1 MNRGHGM
8 MKRLIAV
15 LALAF
20 ATAIPLMA
28 DTWTDPDTGYTW
40 MYRINGETVEVVNPS
55 YYAAISP
62 SPNGN
67 VAVPNTLGGMPVT
80 CIGDSA
86 FYNCSDLTSVTIPN
100 SITNIGPYAFESCSS
115 LMSVTIPNSVTN
127 IGDSAFQDCSG
138 LMSVM
143 FMGDAP
149 SVGRSAFYLVGSGC
163 TVYVKKGSTG
173 WGVDIPGTWNGLA
186 IQCMTP
192 EIEWLADRELVADA
206 LTANGRTAAEC
217 YALGLDP
224 TDATNDF
231 RIVSIEL
238 VDGKPKVEWEPKTNR
253 WTGAEIQAVLKGA
266 EALDGEWQTVTEG
279 NKAGFRFFKV
289 VVELP

>member
-15 LALAF
+15 LVLAF

-40 MYRINGETVEVVNPS
+40 MYRINGETVEIVNPS

-115 LMSVTIPNSVTN
+115 LMSVTIPQCV
-127 IGDSAFQDCSG
+127 SAN
-138 LMSVM
+138 
-143 FMGDAP
+143 
-149 SVGRSAFYLVGSGC
+149 Y
-163 TVYVKKGSTG
+163 
-173 WGVDIPGTWNGLA
+173 NGLSSVFQGGGGVA
-186 IQCMTP
+186 VAARAGRAPYRNGRDARFQCGALGERALP
-192 EIEWLADRELVADA
+192 GWSPRWRLSIRPRQARPQRARRPLSQCGGNFGI
-206 LTANGRTAAEC
+206 LTA
-217 YALGLDP
+217 
-224 TDATNDF
+224 
-231 RIVSIEL
+231 
-238 VDGKPKVEWEPKTNR
+238 
-253 WTGAEIQAVLKGA
+253 
-266 EALDGEWQTVTEG
+266 
-279 NKAGFRFFKV
+279 
-289 VVELP
+289 